1 MYNARWPFIS
11 GYRSHTTSCL
21 GLDPGISSA
30 SSGSHGKQMWKYQ
43 NDYQMSLSTCLRLN
57 NMLEM
62 NHSISGKKHNQ
73 LITGTKMKLLRYV
86 VAEYWKIGSCSG
98 RSWKWLLPC
107 PVYHPMVGKY
117 HTRFKESMYIYICCR
132 ISVSTC
138 SQLGIFVFSFYTLC
152 IPGYSAAND
161 AHRSSTLR
169 LSPAFSSSSA
179 VKKRAFKTM
188 RSWHQLVSVK
198 TRRVVY
204 IHELQYK
211 WKNIYN
217 YIYIL

>member
-1 MYNARWPFIS
+1 MWSPNIERLEAAPE
-11 GYRSHTTSCL
+11 
-21 GLDPGISSA
+21 DPGS
-30 SSGSHGKQMWKYQ
+30 
-43 NDYQMSLSTCLRLN
+43 DYYRVPCTIQWWEN
-57 NMLEM
+57 
-62 NHSISGKKHNQ
+62 
-73 LITGTKMKLLRYV
+73 ITPDSKNRCIYV
-86 VAEYWKIGSCSG
+86 
-98 RSWKWLLPC
+98 
-107 PVYHPMVGKY
+107 
-117 HTRFKESMYIYICCR
+117 YICW

-198 TRRVVY
+198 TMRVVY
-204 IHELQYK
+204 IHELKYK
-211 WKNIYN
+211 WKNIIIY
-217 YIYIL
+217 YIYSLICIYRYRLPMVACWSYKFVAKTQQCFSTSMSRFFSLWWRAKFDTLQIAIIWWSS

>member
-117 HTRFKESMYIYICCR
+117 HTRFKESMYICIYMLNICFNLFPTRHFCFFVLHSLHTR
-132 ISVSTC
+132 LLS
-138 SQLGIFVFSFYTLC
+138 SQWC
-152 IPGYSAAND
+152 P
-161 AHRSSTLR
+161 
-169 LSPAFSSSSA
+169 
-179 VKKRAFKTM
+179 
-188 RSWHQLVSVK
+188 
-198 TRRVVY
+198 
-204 IHELQYK
+204 
-211 WKNIYN
+211 
-217 YIYIL
+217 